1 MESNF
6 FGRCCDV
13 FNQFKTVAKKV
24 LLRIRDSFQ
33 GHPTRIISYLVLRLC
48 ESLASW
54 FDSAQILTMNIKR
67 LPKGA
72 SIAGNL
78 VLTTGLKT

>member
-6 FGRCCDV
+6 FGRCCEV

-33 GHPTRIISYLVLRLC
+33 GHQTRIISYLVLRLC

-72 SIAGNL
+72 SIVYLLLSL
-78 VLTTGLKT
+78 V